1 MQTVSARQASSVPR
15 SPLIARYEMKGP
27 AIITPSRMCLPKPI
41 LKSSPRRCV
50 P

>member
-1 MQTVSARQASSVPR
+1 MPIRGPDPTPIDT
-15 SPLIARYEMKGP
+15 LIARYEMKGP